1 MSKKKIHTTHQEQ
14 PSQSGSIA
22 KPVLGVL
29 LLGGVIWG
37 LFALFQPPSDLVPYN
52 KYKKT
57 DISTTA
63 PEDAAAET
71 SAPKSKSPAESP
83 APEPSATMESDL
95 QVALN
100 DPDKNA
106 LDLSKAVSNPPAQQI
121 SPMTDLPRETLEHIS
136 KGMDLVEKGAYNS
149 AELEFEKA
157 ADLSPNSPEVFAIWG
172 SALRL
177 QKKFKGANRRFARA
191 HELAPEDEEI
201 VFNWGI
207 SRLFEKNAEGAI
219 GLFKKAV
226 KLKHKNFLNYNY
238 LGKSY
243 GLKKDYRNE
252 EVNYRKAVELKEDF
266 AEGHFNLGIVLSLQQ
281 KFEPAAPHFQ
291 RAIDLDKQFEKPF
304 VIQFLTAMGLKKKG
318 TGPQEAKLKPSPKKG
333 EKHSH
338 DKDGKPHQ
346 HDSEETAKLSEG
358 SSDHKMEGSNA
369 DVTSPITNVK
379 GKVTIN
385 GLAVDSRG
393 VVLLETK
400 SKLKVP
406 KQAEQSIKI
415 YQKELQ
421 FSPSHSVVMIG
432 SKITFVNDDR
442 EVHNIYSKSSGNQFN
457 LGAMAAGAARE
468 IQLETPGPVVL
479 RCNLHKDMM
488 GTLFVVP
495 NGYFAQTNANGE
507 YQFEDVKSQEYI
519 LEVWHPQ
526 MYPED
531 VVKHVKSIKL
541 TGKDENIDFK
551 ITSVSKVGE
560 IHDLVDAT
568 DYNVV
573 VDDIEKEITLA
584 IKDWK
589 DGKKYKPRKRMLIAI
604 TQHYDGKGLKG
615 AIAKSFSENRSLK
628 LEQAMDEIR
637 KQISGIGNTENV
649 TAESLKF
656 KAERVV
662 AQLRSNVKE
671 LEQRLNPQP

>member
-1 MSKKKIHTTHQEQ
+1 MSKKKIGSTHSEHSSK
-14 PSQSGSIA
+14 PSSFA
-22 KPVLGVL
+22 KPLLAVL

-37 LFALFQPPSDLVPYN
+37 LVALFQPSSDLVPYN

-57 DISTTA
+57 DISAMA
-63 PEDAAAET
+63 PEATAAET
-71 SAPKSKSPAESP
+71 FAPESKTATP
-83 APEPSATMESDL
+83 APEPSPAMKSDL

-106 LDLSKAVSNPPAQQI
+106 LDLSKAVSD
-121 SPMTDLPRETLEHIS
+121 SPIQLTPLPTDLPRETLEYIA
-136 KGMDLVEKGAYNS
+136 KGMDLVEQGKFNA
-149 AELEFEKA
+149 AEQEFEKA
-157 ADLSPNSPEVFAIWG
+157 ADLSPNSPEVFSIWAT
-172 SALRL
+172 ALRL
-177 QKKFKGANRRFARA
+177 QKKYKGANRRFARA
-191 HELAPEDEEI
+191 YELAPEDEEI

-207 SRLFEKNAEGAI
+207 SRLFEKNADAAI
-219 GLFKKAV
+219 DLFQKTLA
-226 KLKHKNFLNYNY
+226 LNPKNYLAYNF

-243 GLKKDYRNE
+243 GLKKDYPNE
-252 EVNYRKAVELKEDF
+252 EANYAKALEIKEDF
-266 AEGHFNLGIVLSLQQ
+266 AEGHFNLGIVLSLQK

-318 TGPQEAKLKPSPKKG
+318 TGPQEAELKPSPKKG
-333 EKHSH
+333 DQK
-338 DKDGKPHQ
+338 
-346 HDSEETAKLSEG
+346 EETAKKSEG
-358 SSDHKMEGSNA
+358 SGSEHKMEGSDS
-369 DVTSPITNVK
+369 DVIKPVTNVN

-385 GLAVDSRG
+385 GLAVDGRG
-393 VVLLETK
+393 VVILETK

-406 KQAEQSIKI
+406 RQTEQSIQI
-415 YQKELQ
+415 FQKNLQ
-421 FSPSHSVVMIG
+421 FAPSHSVVMIG

-468 IQLETPGPVVL
+468 IRLETPGPVVL

-507 YQFEDVKSQEYI
+507 YHFDNVKSQEYI

-551 ITSVSKVGE
+551 ISSASKPGE
-560 IHDLVDAT
+560 IHDMVDAT
-568 DYNVV
+568 DYNLV
-573 VDDIEKEITLA
+573 VDNIEKEMYQA
-584 IKDWK
+584 IEDWDK
-589 DGKKYKPRKRMLIAI
+589 GKKFIPRKRMLKAI
-604 TQHYDGKGLKG
+604 TQYYAGEGLKG
-615 AIAKSFSENRSLK
+615 AIAKSFSEQRSLK

-649 TAESLKF
+649 TTASLKF
-656 KAERVV
+656 KTKRVV
-662 AQLRSNVKE
+662 VQLRSNVKE